1 MIMSMTGFGKAQQY
15 FGEVQISIEVK
26 SVNSRFLETS
36 IRLPRQLSA
45 FELDIKEGLKK
56 FITRGKVTVNVNF
69 NGGKS
74 FLSVAK
80 LDTSLVKQYMDII
93 GEIKDYP
100 GIDGKFTVSDILSL
114 PDVVSFDFDEEK
126 ERKIKEMLLQVLGH
140 ALEEFS
146 KMRSSEGE
154 ALAKDIK
161 ERLNLLKNY
170 LGEIELLSNDVVRE
184 NVEKLKNRIKE
195 ITDFDKFDKDR
206 LEAETVILAD
216 RLDITEEIIRLNTHI
231 DACRKAL
238 DVDRHPGKKLNFLA
252 QEMHREANTIGSK
265 SGNVHISH
273 SSVSLKEEIEKI
285 REQVQNIE

>member
-45 FELDIKEGLKK
+45 FELDIKESLKK
-56 FITRGKVTVNVNF
+56 FINRGKVTVNVNF

-80 LDTSLVKQYMDII
+80 LDTGLVRQYMDII

-100 GIDGKFTVSDILSL
+100 GIDGKFTVSDILGL

-126 ERKIKEMLLQVLGH
+126 ERKIKEMLLQVLGR

-154 ALAKDIK
+154 ALAKDIN

-206 LEAETVILAD
+206 LEAETVLLTD

-231 DACRKAL
+231 DACRNAL
-238 DVDRHPGKKLNFLA
+238 DVDRYPGKKLNFLA

-265 SGNVHISH
+265 SGNVNISH

>member
-1 MIMSMTGFGKAQQY
+1 MIMSMTGFGKAQKY

-45 FELDIKEGLKK
+45 FELDVKEGLKE
-56 FITRGKVTVNVNF
+56 FISRGKVTVNVNF

-100 GIDGKFTVSDILSL
+100 GIDGKFSVSDILAL

-126 ERKIKEMLLQVLGH
+126 ERKIKEMLLQVLGQ

-154 ALAKDIK
+154 ALAKDMIK
-161 ERLNLLKNY
+161 RLNLLKDY
-170 LGEIELLSNDVVRE
+170 LGEIELLSSDVVRE
-184 NVEKLKNRIKE
+184 NVEKLTNRIKE

-206 LEAETVILAD
+206 LEAETVLLAD

-231 DACRKAL
+231 DAFRNAL
-238 DVDRHPGKKLNFLA
+238 DADRHPGKKLNFLA

-265 SGNVHISH
+265 SGNVNISH